1 MFLTYIL
8 APIPL
13 LISFTYVVFTKTN
26 MFSYL
31 MEIEWVN
38 NVVTNASYNCI
49 YYYSKAQIYY
59 NKWVRYLETYPVL
72 NEVHKRFFNGTPST
86 VRGSR
91 TEPEPETETR
101 FRYSLLQII
110 QNGKSVIPGGYDNT
124 VDFVILSAENKDTN
138 CRDNLIRYVNKRNEN
153 HINNEYVS
161 ENETDHEQ
169 YNINTEEPYVTQEEM
184 IKIFNNTSHSSV
196 KFIMVEASLDSNNAE
211 IFTIDLKTPEYNY
224 YLVTNELRKE
234 FFVYYLNH
242 YYHLEDVDNN
252 TGLRV
257 KIIDQNAN
265 ILYLDYVTE
274 NKRIVFNEDD
284 YEII

>member
-13 LISFTYVVFTKTN
+13 LISFTYVVFAKTN
-26 MFSYL
+26 LFPYL

-72 NEVHKRFFNGTPST
+72 NEVHKRFFNGTPTTGS
-86 VRGSR
+86 GSR
-91 TEPEPETETR
+91 TETEPESESR

-110 QNGKSVIPGGYDNT
+110 QNGQIVIPGGYDNT
-124 VDFVILSAENKDTN
+124 VDFLILSAENKDTN
-138 CRDNLIRYVNKRNEN
+138 CRDNLIRYVNKHNEN
-153 HINNEYVS
+153 H
-161 ENETDHEQ
+161 T
-169 YNINTEEPYVTQEEM
+169 NINTEEPYVTQEEM
-184 IKIFNNTSHSSV
+184 IKIFNNTTHSSV

-211 IFTIDLKTPEYNY
+211 IFTIDLKTSEYNY

-274 NKRIVFNEDD
+274 NKRIVLNDDD